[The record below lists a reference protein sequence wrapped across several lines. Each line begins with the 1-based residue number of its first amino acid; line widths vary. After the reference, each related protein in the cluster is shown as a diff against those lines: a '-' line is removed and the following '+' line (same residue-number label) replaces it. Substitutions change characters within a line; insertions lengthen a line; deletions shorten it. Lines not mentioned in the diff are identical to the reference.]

1 MKIVRI
7 LSTLAGAG
15 LLTVLTLSF
24 TLSAQ
29 EPAADQ
35 AQPNPS
41 PEPAAA
47 PADDAEMRELGAD
60 VEPSEP
66 EASASA
72 TSDFV
77 QGLKDG
83 LELEP
88 AAEPE
93 PEAEPEMRELGTE
106 VDVPV
111 TPEPPVPSAA
121 PEVEEII
128 EEIVE
133 AIAEEV
139 SPEIA
144 AEIEKSMHQEAKESS
159 EDHGDGEHV
168 GEFVQ
173 FGGNAVLEKGRT
185 ANEVVAILGNTVIEG
200 KARGETVAVLGN
212 VTVNGEVRREAVA
225 VLGDVTI
232 NGRVGGEVVAVLGN
246 VQLGPEA
253 QVDGEI
259 VSVGGEII
267 RAPGAVVKGTTNQV
281 PFMSPELTEGLKAW
295 VYECLLKGRPLA
307 IGENLGWLWTVM
319 LVALG
324 CYAFLALILPSVVT
338 RSAETMEEYP
348 GMSLLSA
355 VLTVLITPIAMIVLS
370 VTVVGPLIL
379 GLMLFCVGIFGKVV
393 FLAWLGR
400 RITEPAGWKFPAVAV
415 LIGGV
420 ITLAIYLIPFV
431 GFIFQKFSG
440 FLGTGIV
447 VYTIIRAMQDNSPP
461 PAPAGATPSG
471 GSVPPPTPTTPVADA
486 PSGAAM
492 GAAAAGGSVM
502 SDAAAAPS
510 AAEAVPPLSETAGA
524 TASTPPPVAP
534 PPPMAPAGLPTQLS
548 TLPRVGFWARFAATF
563 IDVIALGVVVGILG
577 IGDYFL
583 LVATA
588 YFIVMWGLKG
598 TTLGGVV
605 LGIKLV
611 RVDDRPVDW
620 SVALVRALGAFL
632 SLCVVGLGFIWV
644 AWDAQRQSW
653 HDKIAGTTLVKMP
666 KGVSLI

>member
-15 LLTVLTLSF
+15 LLIGLTLSF

-60 VEPSEP
+60 VESGEP

-88 AAEPE
+88 EAEPE
-93 PEAEPEMRELGTE
+93 PDAEPEMRELGTE

-111 TPEPPVPSAA
+111 TPEPPVPTAA

-128 EEIVE
+128 EDIVE

-144 AEIEKSMHQEAKESS
+144 AEIEKSMHQEAKDSS

-267 RAPGAVVKGTTNQV
+267 RAPGAVVKGTTNQI

-338 RSAETMEEYP
+338 RSAETMEQYP

-355 VLTVLITPIAMIVLS
+355 VLTILITPIAMIVLS
-370 VTVVGPLIL
+370 VTVVGPVIL
-379 GLMLFCVGIFGKVV
+379 GLMLFCIGIFGKVV

-415 LIGGV
+415 LIGGA

-461 PAPAGATPSG
+461 PAPAAAATSG
-471 GSVPPPTPTTPVADA
+471 GAVPPPTPA
-486 PSGAAM
+486 PNAPASAAM
-492 GAAAAGGSVM
+492 GASPVGGSVM
-502 SDAAAAPS
+502 SDAAAPPSAAAAAATAAAADSGTPPPPAAAPTAPS
-510 AAEAVPPLSETAGA
+510 AQ
-524 TASTPPPVAP
+524 
-534 PPPMAPAGLPTQLS
+534 LPTQLS

-644 AWDAQRQSW
+644 AWDPQRQSW